1 MSPPKPATSSN
12 RRHGGLERGSASVE
26 LVILLPTL
34 FAILFL
40 GLQGALYYHA
50 RAVAIA
56 AAQAGARAAAAE
68 NGHDT
73 DGTHAAGDF
82 ITQAG
87 GNNVLPSASETST
100 RTVTVATVKVTGT
113 SLSVIPG
120 WTPRIT
126 QTATVPVERTTAP

>member
-1 MSPPKPATSSN
+1 MSPLKPATSNS
-12 RRHGGLERGSASVE
+12 RHGGLERGSASVE
-26 LVILLPTL
+26 LVILLPAL
-34 FAILFL
+34 FAVLFL

-73 DGTHAAGDF
+73 DGTRAAGDF

-87 GNNVLPSASETST
+87 GNNVLSGASETST
-100 RTVTVATVKVTGT
+100 RTVTTATVTVTGT

-126 QTATVPVERTTAP
+126 QTTTVPVERTTTP